1 MPAPLISVVLPV
13 RNAAKT
19 IERAVRSILKS
30 SFKQIELI
38 VIDDGSTD
46 GSPEIIN
53 SIIDSVMNDDISANQ
68 LKKPNTESNHGRS
81 YFGEHPFN

>member
-19 IERAVRSILKS
+19 IERAVRSILQS

-46 GSPEIIN
+46 GSRELLA
-53 SIIDSVMNDDISANQ
+53 SLTQ
-68 LKKPNTESNHGRS
+68 
-81 YFGEHPFN
+81 